1 MATNILSNIQKGKNM
16 ASSGKWIITRRYD
29 TYHEMT
35 HTGTGSMRKLMLASD
50 KQWGYLES
58 LRAKYTKR
66 APLKNRPYAHMATK
80 QIEKLLEK
88 QQEVEKQQRLI

>member
-1 MATNILSNIQKGKNM
+1 MAV
-16 ASSGKWIITRRYD
+16 SGKWIVTRKFD
-29 TYHEMT
+29 TYVELT
-35 HTGTGSMRKLMLASD
+35 HTGTGSMKKLMLASD

-66 APLKNRPYAHMATK
+66 APLKNRPYAHQATK

-88 QQEVEKQQRLI
+88 QQEIERQQSLL

>member
-1 MATNILSNIQKGKNM
+1 M

-29 TYHEMT
+29 TYHELT

-58 LRAKYTKR
+58 LRARYTKR
-66 APLKNRPYAHMATK
+66 APLKNRPYAHHATK